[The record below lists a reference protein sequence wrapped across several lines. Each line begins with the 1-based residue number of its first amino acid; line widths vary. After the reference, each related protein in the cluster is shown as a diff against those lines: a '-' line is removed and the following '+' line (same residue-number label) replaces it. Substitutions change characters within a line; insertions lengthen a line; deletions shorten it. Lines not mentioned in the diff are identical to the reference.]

1 MILVQILFAFLLFG
15 PIISGTR
22 NWFKYKEYST
32 PKGTSNYNTM
42 INSAVLYAIAFNL
55 IFFIQEL
62 FLVLGKKAIGLKSVL
77 YHNNHTFEG
86 EHPLAS
92 LMQGSG
98 ALAIFLV
105 GLICLAIFRSIPYS
119 KSTWKLFVLWL
130 AFHGL
135 IQSIPQVLLAPIAP
149 NTDVGE
155 ALVRY
160 LGFSETILITLSI
173 ISAVA
178 QVLICIWFSKPL
190 LEFAPI
196 DVDLYNPK
204 VKLRYIQFIA
214 VGSAFIGSI
223 MIIPFR
229 VLPISQAITP
239 FIVFIF
245 SIPWLWSAAASSKPF
260 GENPNSLDDKI
271 DWIPIICLVILL
283 LFFQLVLAPGVAF

>member
-1 MILVQILFAFLLFG
+1 MIIVQILFALLLLG
-15 PIISGTR
+15 PILWGTR
-22 NWFKYKEYST
+22 NWVKYKGYYT
-32 PKGTSNYNTM
+32 PKNTTNYTAM

-86 EHPLAS
+86 EHPMVS

-98 ALAIFLV
+98 ALAIFLT

-135 IQSIPQVLLAPIAP
+135 IQSIPQVLVAPIAP

-155 ALVRY
+155 ALVSY

-178 QVLICIWFSKPL
+178 QVLICIWFSKPI
-190 LEFAPI
+190 LEFLPT
-196 DVDLYNPK
+196 DVDLDNPK
-204 VKLRYIQFIA
+204 VKIRYIQLIA
-214 VGSAFIGSI
+214 VGAAFIGSVL
-223 MIIPFR
+223 IIPFR
-229 VLPISQAITP
+229 VLPMSQAITP

-245 SIPWLWSAAASSKPF
+245 SIPWVWSAAASSKTY
-260 GENPNSLDDKI
+260 GKNPNSINDKI
-271 DWIPIICLVILL
+271 HLTPIIGLVLLL
-283 LFFQLVLAPGVAF
+283 LFFQMVLASGVEF